1 MRFIYCQKSG
11 TYLKH
16 ILDEPSITHTGH
28 GFLTY
33 RWIKLLKN
41 KYDPSLDNSNKALTV
56 LNIDHN
62 FSEDNSTC
70 ICASVILRSQYYM
83 YLCLCYFEIT
93 ILHVFVS
100 LLFWDHNSTCIC
112 VSVILRSQYYMYLC
126 LCYFEITLLH
136 VFVPLLFWDHTITC
150 ICASVILRSHY
161 WNVWD
166 IVILCIHCTKYEENN
181 KCFKNCST
189 LNTYFTCI

>member
-1 MRFIYCQKSG
+1 MKIYYFFSAQVRFIYCQKSG

-33 RWIKLLKN
+33 RWIKLLKK

-93 ILHVFVS
+93 ILHVFVP
-100 LLFWDHNSTCIC
+100 LLFSDHNIT
-112 VSVILRSQYYMYLC
+112 YMYLC
-126 LCYFEITLLH
+126 LCYFEITIVH
-136 VFVPLLFWDHTITC
+136 VFVSLLF
-150 ICASVILRSHY
+150 
-161 WNVWD
+161 
-166 IVILCIHCTKYEENN
+166 
-181 KCFKNCST
+181 
-189 LNTYFTCI
+189 